1 MNIVPPYVSYRT
13 FRNFLELLG
22 EGMPGRID
30 RSVWGPRYSGTS
42 GQQLMTALK
51 SLSLISDEGIPSKAL
66 EEITTKSGTERRGLL
81 ISLLHNKYK
90 NVFTIDLKRAT
101 KSQFNEAFKEFGVK
115 DGVMVKCQS
124 FFIQACQD
132 AGIELSSYILAR
144 RHNIG
149 SIKKPENRTINKT
162 TSVSLEENSKQK
174 LNSSELMMSKILDKY
189 PDFDPTWDSEVQKAW
204 MDGMMKLYEG
214 LKIEEKKRG
223 GHLEP
228 PLK

>member
-1 MNIVPPYVSYRT
+1 
-13 FRNFLELLG
+13 
-22 EGMPGRID
+22 MPGRID

-51 SLSLISDEGIPSKAL
+51 SLSLISDEGIPLKAL
-66 EEITTKSGTERRGLL
+66 EEITISSGTERR
-81 ISLLHNKYK
+81 SLLKNLLQDKYK
-90 NVFTIDLKRAT
+90 NVFAIDLKRAT
-101 KSQFNEAFKEFGVK
+101 KSQFNEAFREFGVK

-149 SIKKPENRTINKT
+149 SLKKSENRGVNKKFNEQ
-162 TSVSLEENSKQK
+162 LDDNSKQK
-174 LNSSELMMSKILDKY
+174 LNSSELMMSKILNKY
-189 PDFDPTWDSEVQKAW
+189 PDFDPAWEGGVQKAW
-204 MDGMMKLYEG
+204 MEGMMKLYEG

-223 GHLEP
+223 GNS
-228 PLK
+228 

>member
-30 RSVWGPRYSGTS
+30 RSVWGSRYSGTS

-51 SLSLISDEGIPSKAL
+51 SLELINDEGIPSKSL
-66 EEITTKSGTERRGLL
+66 EEITTKTGSERRGLL
-81 ISLLHNKYK
+81 RLLLQGKYA
-90 NVFTIDLKRAT
+90 NVFSIDLKRAT

-132 AGIELSSYILAR
+132 AGIELSNYILAR
-144 RHNIG
+144 RHNI
-149 SIKKPENRTINKT
+149 SSLKKSENRAVIKKSNNQHDD
-162 TSVSLEENSKQK
+162 NSKQK
-174 LNSSELMMSKILDKY
+174 LNSSEFMMSKILNKY
-189 PDFDPTWDSEVQKAW
+189 PDFDPAWDGGVQKAW
-204 MDGMMKLYEG
+204 MEGMMKLYEG

-223 GHLEP
+223 GN
-228 PLK
+228 